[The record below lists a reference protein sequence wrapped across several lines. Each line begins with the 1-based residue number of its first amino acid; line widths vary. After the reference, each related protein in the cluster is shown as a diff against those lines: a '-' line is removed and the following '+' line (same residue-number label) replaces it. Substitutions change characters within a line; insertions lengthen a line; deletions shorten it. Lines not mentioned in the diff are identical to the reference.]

1 MLKIRPLNSLYLQV
15 LAAGQWGLDPAYAAS
30 QNLKFPGSFSLDY
43 VFNPFLGIDG
53 SPASG
58 DCQVEV
64 VELPPGAPPKD
75 LGQQEPLQKT
85 FQARPKDY
93 DPKSRKG
100 QFDLKLRID
109 QEVNIEVQ
117 GARIRYTV
125 VRGREPSDMGSEYSQ
140 EIPPAIFR
148 KFEVK
153 KEDGQG
159 NVLILEK
166 PSGENDFTLRLRF
179 LDPKGGDD
187 RYHARIKWER
197 ERLLSRPARKP
208 KTLLSAAPVPPQPP
222 PQATTPMPQ
231 DPAGAEVFSTEN
243 DPNDYNRDRDGE
255 FEFKGRV
262 DGSVVLNIRHD
273 RVFVR
278 VLNGQPLKV
287 EHFSFSQ
294 PLPATA
300 FERLELVQKDGRG
313 QVLLQERPWEGN
325 GTTAVVQISAPK
337 GGDDRYRFRLKWE
350 R

>member
-1 MLKIRPLNSLYLQV
+1 
-15 LAAGQWGLDPAYAAS
+15 
-30 QNLKFPGSFSLDY
+30 
-43 VFNPFLGIDG
+43 
-53 SPASG
+53 
-58 DCQVEV
+58 
-64 VELPPGAPPKD
+64 
-75 LGQQEPLQKT
+75 
-85 FQARPKDY
+85 
-93 DPKSRKG
+93 
-100 QFDLKLRID
+100 
-109 QEVNIEVQ
+109 
-117 GARIRYTV
+117 
-125 VRGREPSDMGSEYSQ
+125 
-140 EIPPAIFR
+140 
-148 KFEVK
+148 
-153 KEDGQG
+153 
-159 NVLILEK
+159 
-166 PSGENDFTLRLRF
+166 
-179 LDPKGGDD
+179 
-187 RYHARIKWER
+187 
-197 ERLLSRPARKP
+197 
-208 KTLLSAAPVPPQPP
+208 
-222 PQATTPMPQ
+222 MPQ

-325 GTTAVVQISAPK
+325 GTTAVVQSSAPK